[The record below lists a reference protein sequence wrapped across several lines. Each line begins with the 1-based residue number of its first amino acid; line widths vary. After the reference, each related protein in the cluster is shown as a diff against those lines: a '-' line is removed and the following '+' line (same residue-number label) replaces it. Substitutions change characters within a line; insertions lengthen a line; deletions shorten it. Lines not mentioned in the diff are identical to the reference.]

1 MRGGNRQAAAGGPA
15 GRRGREGDALDPRP
29 HLRAIPLFESLSED
43 QLDDISRKM
52 TFIDMPP
59 GTVIMREGGEPMGFF
74 LVLSGSVRVV
84 KNHGRRSQKELG
96 LLEAG
101 AYFGEM
107 SLLDDC
113 PPSATVVVADGM
125 RGLVLTPGEFG
136 AVISAHPGV
145 TRLLLS
151 TLSRRVRVLED
162 SGMKELIAA
171 QEAVILSLAKL
182 AECRDPETGA
192 HLDRISHYC
201 RLLARAAAGSPPFQ
215 EQIDEDFVDSITM
228 SSPLH
233 DIGKVGI
240 PDAVLLAPRRLT
252 AEETRVM
259 QRHPEIGATAI
270 RRALARSPGVSF
282 LEMGYDIALH
292 HHEWV
297 NGAGYPAGLAG
308 DAIPL
313 SARIMA
319 VADVFDA
326 FRSDRVYRRGL
337 SHEETKRILREGRGT
352 QFDARLVDLFLGQ
365 EEELLQLA
373 VLYREA

>member
-1 MRGGNRQAAAGGPA
+1 M
-15 GRRGREGDALDPRP
+15 DPRP
-29 HLRAIPLFESLSED
+29 YLRAIPLFESLSEE
-43 QLDDISRKM
+43 QLDDISHKM
-52 TFIDMPP
+52 TGVDLPG
-59 GTVIMREGGEPMGFF
+59 GTVVMREGGERMGFF
-74 LVLSGSVRVV
+74 LLLSGSVRVV
-84 KNHGRRSQKELG
+84 KNYLRRSQKELG
-96 LLEAG
+96 LLQAG

-107 SLLDDC
+107 SLLDEH
-113 PPSATVVVADGM
+113 PPSATVVVVEGM
-125 RGLVLTPGEFG
+125 RGLLLSPEGFRD
-136 AVISAHPGV
+136 VIGAHPGV
-145 TRLLLS
+145 THLLLS
-151 TLSRRVRVLED
+151 TLSRRVRLLED
-162 SGMKELIAA
+162 SGMRELIAA

-201 RLLARAAAGSPPFQ
+201 RLLARAAAGSPAFR
-215 EQIDEDFVDSITM
+215 EEIDEDFVDIIAM

-270 RRALARSPGVSF
+270 RRAMAKSPGVSF
-282 LEMGYDIALH
+282 LAMGYDIALF

-297 NGAGYPAGLAG
+297 NGAGYPRGLAG

-326 FRSDRVYRRGL
+326 FRSDRVYRSGL
-337 SHEETKRILREGRGT
+337 SHEETKKILVDGRGT
-352 QFDARLVDLFLGQ
+352 QFDSRLVDLFLGR
-365 EEELLQLA
+365 EEELLRLSE
-373 VLYREA
+373 LYREK